1 MTLTPVDI
9 RHVKLGRR
17 PFGYDRKGT
26 DRLLEE
32 IVASFEHVWRERADL
47 YDRLERVESE
57 LARSRELEEL
67 LRNTLVSAE
76 RAGEEMRAQSRKEA
90 ELVVEEARG
99 RAREIMHAAQDERE
113 RVEGEMRRLQA
124 IENDMRAGYRA
135 FLTSALER
143 IEPDPAGATLSGQA
157 A

>member
-1 MTLTPVDI
+1 MSLTPVDI

-17 PFGYDRKGT
+17 PFGYDREGT

-32 IVASFEHVWRERADL
+32 IVSSFEHVWRERADL
-47 YDRLERVESE
+47 YDRLERLEAE

-90 ELVVEEARG
+90 ELIVEEARG

-113 RVEGEMRRLQA
+113 RVETEIRRLKV
-124 IENDMRAGYRA
+124 IEKDVLAGYRA

-143 IEPDPAGATLSGQA
+143 IEPGPESAAVSGQA

>member
-1 MTLTPVDI
+1 MSLTPVDI

-32 IVASFEHVWRERADL
+32 VVASFEHVWRERADL
-47 YDRLERVESE
+47 YDRLERLEVE

-113 RVEGEMRRLQA
+113 RVETEIRRLKA
-124 IENDMRAGYRA
+124 MESDMRAGYRA

-143 IEPDPAGATLSGQA
+143 VETDPAGATLSGQA

>member
-1 MTLTPVDI
+1 
-9 RHVKLGRR
+9 
-17 PFGYDRKGT
+17 
-26 DRLLEE
+26 
-32 IVASFEHVWRERADL
+32 
-47 YDRLERVESE
+47 
-57 LARSRELEEL
+57 
-67 LRNTLVSAE
+67 
-76 RAGEEMRAQSRKEA
+76 MRAQSRKEA

-113 RVEGEMRRLQA
+113 HVETEIRRLKA

-143 IEPDPAGATLSGQA
+143 IEPDPGGAALSDQA